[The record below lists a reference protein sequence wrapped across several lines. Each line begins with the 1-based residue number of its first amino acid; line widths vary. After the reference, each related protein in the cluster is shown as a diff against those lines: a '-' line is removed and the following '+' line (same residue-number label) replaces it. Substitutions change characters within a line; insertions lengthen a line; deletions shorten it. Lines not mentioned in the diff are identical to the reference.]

1 MILADHVALPDD
13 PNRKFGNFLESFEKN
28 MIKFDLG
35 GIQKFVSQPF
45 FDANPHRVNCWYPK
59 PAAKAA
65 TNIGRCETV

>member
-1 MILADHVALPDD
+1 
-13 PNRKFGNFLESFEKN
+13 